1 VAELEFTFEIDGQDV
16 TVVADESYKDN
27 LGALQQEA
35 LRLYQEQKRLSPD
48 VGISDIPALYGA
60 AGEFG
65 LEGVTSAIGGVA
77 SYPYGA
83 YVTATEGEQAGQ
95 AAKKSMQEAMTYEP
109 SLEYTDIMKT
119 KIGEFVKPAV
129 EAVTPYVEKGLTG
142 IQESAK
148 GAFAPLGEAASE
160 TAGYLMRYLPQT
172 TLEALGLYGTGAALK
187 RGVTL
192 KDDYGRPTKTLR
204 AVLRKEG
211 VEYDSLPPEAQAA
224 IPAVVGELPFSKGQR
239 KQIARQTAQEEI
251 KQSSTQGGL
260 AERMID
266 EGEGFSG
273 RVKQGLLGER
283 IVEDPFGVD
292 AVAVEWKPSF
302 VQMVKT
308 TDAPTRL
315 KMFEML
321 NTRRKIEV
329 DDAQELALGRP
340 IAVAGDVVVERY
352 NFMRDKSIEAGRANK
367 ALIDTPEFKNAP
379 FDTRLIDDRLD
390 EIFDDLKIDYKR
402 DANNNPVVSD
412 GVPQINFKD
421 SMIEVDPTAQRVINN
436 LIKILSNKNPTMA
449 EAHNLK
455 RKIDNMVNY
464 EQTQASLGKVT
475 TEAENAAKKLR
486 ATVND
491 ALRDRFPEYARNNDI
506 MSGFMDIE
514 GSLRKG
520 MGKNTFA
527 RMKEGSRDAS
537 GRAARRLLTNLV
549 SRDDLMEG
557 LRDLSMMSEQLG
569 GKFDVDLWKLAQFDA
584 NLDANL
590 GEIARHGMASKMESS
605 VKRGIGS
612 ALDRRGQIEIAA
624 EAIDTLRK
632 KAKGIDPSVQG
643 KLDALERLVLRG
655 L

>member
-1 VAELEFTFEIDGQDV
+1 MAELEFTFEIDGQDV
-16 TVVADESYKDN
+16 TVIADEAYKDQPE
-27 LGALQQEA
+27 ALQQEA

-65 LEGVTSAIGGVA
+65 LEGVTGAVGGVA

-83 YVTATEGEQAGQ
+83 YVTATQGEEAGQ
-95 AAKKSMQEAMTYEP
+95 AAKKSLQEAMTYEP

-119 KIGEFVKPAV
+119 KIGEFMQPAV
-129 EAVTPYVEKGLTG
+129 EAVAPYVEKGLTG

-172 TLEALGLYGTGAALK
+172 ALEALGLYGTGSMLK
-187 RGVTL
+187 RGVNL
-192 KDDYGRPTKTLR
+192 KDEYGRPTKTLR

-239 KQIARQTAQEEI
+239 KQIARETAAEEI
-251 KQSSTQGGL
+251 KTSSTQGGL

-266 EGEGFSG
+266 KDG
-273 RVKQGLLGER
+273 VKAGLLGER
-283 IVEDPFGVD
+283 IVDDPFGVD
-292 AVAVEWKPSF
+292 AVAVDWKPSF

-308 TDAPTRL
+308 TDPATRL

-340 IAVAGDVVVERY
+340 IAVAGDEVIKRY

-367 ALIDTPEFKNAP
+367 DLVNTPEFKNAP
-379 FDTRLIDDRLD
+379 FDTRLIDDRLE
-390 EIFDDLKIDYKR
+390 EIFDDLRISYKT
-402 DANNNPVVSD
+402 DSMGNPVMKD

-421 SMIEVDPTAQRVINN
+421 SIIEVDPSAQTVINK
-436 LIKILSNKNPTMA
+436 LMTILSNKNPTMA
-449 EAHNLK
+449 EAHTLK
-455 RKIDNMVNY
+455 RKIDAMVNY
-464 EQTQASLGKVT
+464 EQTQSSLGKIT
-475 TEAENAAKKLR
+475 TEAENAAKRLR

-491 ALRDRFPEYARNNDI
+491 ALRERFPEYARNNDI
-506 MSGFMDIE
+506 MSGFMDVE

-527 RMKEGSRDAS
+527 RMQEGSRDAS
-537 GRAARRLLTNLV
+537 GRAARRLLTNLQ
-549 SRDDLMEG
+549 SRDDLMIG
-557 LRDLSMMSEQLG
+557 LRDLSAMSEELG

-584 NLDANL
+584 NLDMNL
-590 GEIARHGMASKMESS
+590 GDIARGSFGGKVESA
-605 VKRGIGS
+605 VKRGVGS
-612 ALDRRGQIEIAA
+612 ALDRRGQIEMAA